1 MDKQNKITTILSKL
15 TFDINNRKK
24 EYITLCVKADS
35 NTSSTLR
42 EETFTEILEEFTQY
56 LNKQEIQ
63 EIVNYLQNNQRIRYM
78 DLLEKKFENENENC
92 LFSDEF
98 LVHLNKKFG
107 KNSKSD
113 YMIPK
118 YNIISNLYELELKK
132 KEPTFFHKNVGDV
145 KYINNIEYE
154 ENFLIKIAKL
164 IYEDLILL
172 SENMVTINDLLI
184 KNYSYFD
191 FDKDTE
197 YTIGELKNFLDNFN
211 IFLNDP
217 ELKFLYLSFNL
228 NKGRINFDDFKSF
241 IFELSKRNY
250 NQIRI
255 IDDDM
260 HSKKL
265 LKLLSESDNKEER
278 RLIEIFENNT
288 FFWNIIDSLK
298 IFGKK
303 YLLKFFLAFTTKSKH
318 LFDEDYNY
326 LVECEMIELGYRKLG
341 YPITLSKTMG
351 EFKYY
356 CFKRNFAEVV
366 SQKIFINYEKI
377 VNFLIDKYNLIT
389 YFNTSTQEVLEK
401 MNKSFFA
408 GAAHKIFESIFHSY
422 NRFENTVDGEFSF
435 MDFDQNQSEFDFRKN
450 FNKKYG
456 FVDSEFFS
464 FLESEQKDNDR
475 KRKLFEMAEINSRKW
490 LEFGYNILF
499 LGMIKNSDTLG
510 IMFEKED
517 KLNLNNIYNKVYKKV
532 FPNSNVGLD
541 LDLSNISL
549 SEINDDLNVN
559 KEKFQINYFNKTF
572 PNFRQSKPKENI
584 LFEDK
589 NFYNQEEIK
598 NVNEESFRKNE
609 TNNKSIFKE
618 TLENEL
624 ANKIYTKSNNIT
636 KNLNAN
642 THHLKQNS
650 IAKPKVI
657 SNYNDNVIIDSAVI
671 TPRLY
676 KVFSDYLKKRHNL
689 NDINYFLIS
698 KLGSCLIIRDR
709 LMEML
714 MSKKTNINSN
724 GLPEE
729 MHYQQFTEYLF
740 GYLPLDIQE
749 FIFFY
754 SKSYLNDKYFINLIN
769 FFKALESIIL
779 EYSKII
785 DRNK

>member
-172 SENMVTINDLLI
+172 SENMVTINDLFI

-377 VNFLIDKYNLIT
+377 VNFLIDKYNLTI
-389 YFNTSTQEVLEK
+389 
-401 MNKSFFA
+401 
-408 GAAHKIFESIFHSY
+408 IF
-422 NRFENTVDGEFSF
+422 V
-435 MDFDQNQSEFDFRKN
+435 
-450 FNKKYG
+450 
-456 FVDSEFFS
+456 
-464 FLESEQKDNDR
+464 
-475 KRKLFEMAEINSRKW
+475 
-490 LEFGYNILF
+490 
-499 LGMIKNSDTLG
+499 
-510 IMFEKED
+510 
-517 KLNLNNIYNKVYKKV
+517 LNL
-532 FPNSNVGLD
+532 L
-541 LDLSNISL
+541 
-549 SEINDDLNVN
+549 
-559 KEKFQINYFNKTF
+559 
-572 PNFRQSKPKENI
+572 
-584 LFEDK
+584 
-589 NFYNQEEIK
+589 
-598 NVNEESFRKNE
+598 
-609 TNNKSIFKE
+609 
-618 TLENEL
+618 
-624 ANKIYTKSNNIT
+624 
-636 KNLNAN
+636 
-642 THHLKQNS
+642 
-650 IAKPKVI
+650 
-657 SNYNDNVIIDSAVI
+657 
-671 TPRLY
+671 
-676 KVFSDYLKKRHNL
+676 
-689 NDINYFLIS
+689 
-698 KLGSCLIIRDR
+698 
-709 LMEML
+709 
-714 MSKKTNINSN
+714 
-724 GLPEE
+724 
-729 MHYQQFTEYLF
+729 
-740 GYLPLDIQE
+740 
-749 FIFFY
+749 
-754 SKSYLNDKYFINLIN
+754 
-769 FFKALESIIL
+769 
-779 EYSKII
+779 
-785 DRNK
+785 